1 MTPRQFEGEDRD
13 TLIGAIFALMLEV
26 KAREFPDLKSFLDKA
41 GMSIGYYTALR
52 RGEANPT
59 AYALEKTARAL
70 GVSPWELLGAN
81 ELLIRSYLRDQGI
94 DLDRVTESVKR
105 RVEDRGKGK
114 TVRE

>member
-13 TLIGAIFALMLEV
+13 SLIGAIFVLMLER
-26 KAREFPDLKSFLDKA
+26 KAREFPDLKAFLNKA
-41 GMSIGYYTALR
+41 GMSIGYYAALR
-52 RGEANPT
+52 KGEANPT
-59 AYALEKTARAL
+59 AYTLEKTARAL

-105 RVEDRGKGK
+105 RVEKRAEGK